1 MTVRG
6 EATTTSSSG
15 LHRLLRRA
23 IESLKVARERRL
35 QIIAPQWLAFLAVTS
50 VLLGGCG
57 GAATNPEGFR
67 QQVAGG
73 PLGSV
78 DRLDVDRSLRDIAAT
93 FRERASACLHVTTKR
108 YGGPA
113 VRYTMQV
120 WNYNPTVVATDTR
133 VELHLR
139 AKYEGL
145 TLYDQG
151 TNGAYVLLAQAT
163 PLDAR
168 RTRLEISTLAS
179 GGDALRNAVIG
190 WAKGS
195 FPGCPDLS

>member
-1 MTVRG
+1 M
-6 EATTTSSSG
+6 SG
-15 LHRLLRRA
+15 RPYVH
-23 IESLKVARERRL
+23 
-35 QIIAPQWLAFLAVTS
+35 
-50 VLLGGCG
+50 
-57 GAATNPEGFR
+57 
-67 QQVAGG
+67 
-73 PLGSV
+73 
-78 DRLDVDRSLRDIAAT
+78 
-93 FRERASACLHVTTKR
+93 
-108 YGGPA
+108 
-113 VRYTMQV
+113 
-120 WNYNPTVVATDTR
+120 PTVVATDTR

-168 RTRLEISTLAS
+168 RTRLEIWTLAS